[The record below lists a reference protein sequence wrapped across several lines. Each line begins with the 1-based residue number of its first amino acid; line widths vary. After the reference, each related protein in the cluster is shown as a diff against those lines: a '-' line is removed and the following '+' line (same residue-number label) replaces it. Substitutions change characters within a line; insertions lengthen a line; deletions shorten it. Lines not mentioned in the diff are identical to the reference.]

1 MEKFQDK
8 EFYLVF
14 LFDSMNS
21 GKLHYVYL
29 NDRASDNDSVP
40 KPHIKP
46 MLHVSDNMKRA
57 VERKVHCLCS
67 DQINLPSR
75 ISWMQNTIMLL

>member
-1 MEKFQDK
+1 MEKFQDI

-46 MLHVSDNMKRA
+46 MLHVSDNMLKGLWKGKCIA
-57 VERKVHCLCS
+57 CVVIK
-67 DQINLPSR
+67 
-75 ISWMQNTIMLL
+75 